1 MQPKTVLIAD
11 DDRDLVHVLKIRCNH
26 LNLNVVSAHDAM
38 TALALAHEHRP
49 DLICLDV
56 NMPSG
61 SGLSV
66 CEMLA
71 ADDRLSSIPVIMLTG
86 QADEET
92 IRRCHAMCAYY
103 VLKSRDIWDRV
114 EPILRELLQLP
125 AADADPQD
133 STESAPVATG
143 TSRHDLGKWRRQIA
157 SEVIYSRVGT
167 SASDVPV

>member
-1 MQPKTVLIAD
+1 MQSKTVLIAD
-11 DDRDLVHVLKIRCNH
+11 DDRDLVQVLKFRCNQ
-26 LNLNVVSAHDAM
+26 LGLNVISAHDAM
-38 TALALAHEHRP
+38 TALALAHQQEP

-86 QADEET
+86 RADEET
-92 IRRCHAMCAYY
+92 IRRCHTMCAYY

-114 EPILRELLQLP
+114 EPILRELLELP
-125 AADADPQD
+125 PAETDSQD
-133 STESAPVATG
+133 STKSAPPRPPET
-143 TSRHDLGKWRRQIA
+143 I
-157 SEVIYSRVGT
+157 
-167 SASDVPV
+167 